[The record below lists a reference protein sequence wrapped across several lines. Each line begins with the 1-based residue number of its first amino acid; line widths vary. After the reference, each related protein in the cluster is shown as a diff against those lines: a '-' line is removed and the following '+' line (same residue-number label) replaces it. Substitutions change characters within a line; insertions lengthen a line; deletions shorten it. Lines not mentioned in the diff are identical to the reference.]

1 MNLDNILNYF
11 DLHSFFPF
19 FSIILGYLQ
28 TKENTKRNATKA
40 VIQVAITIKGKTL
53 LIIIKQSSLST

>member
-1 MNLDNILNYF
+1 MSQDNILNYF

-28 TKENTKRNATKA
+28 TKGNTKRNATKGN
-40 VIQVAITIKGKTL
+40 TSGSNKLKGKHC
-53 LIIIKQSSLST
+53 